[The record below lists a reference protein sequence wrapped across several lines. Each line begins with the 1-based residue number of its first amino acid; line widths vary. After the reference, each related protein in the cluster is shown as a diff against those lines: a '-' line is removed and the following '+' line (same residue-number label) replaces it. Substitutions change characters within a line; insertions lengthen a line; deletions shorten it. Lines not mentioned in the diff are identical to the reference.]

1 MAIFAAEKAR
11 MVALEVKQRA
21 VSFYIQLAPILSAVN
36 SWTLNGVDAM
46 LPDPFSIR
54 VVLESYRAL
63 RFPRLRLDEETEAF
77 LTAQLGDT
85 LAYGKPPAG
94 VDMLTY
100 NTNLVF
106 TDAIT
111 W

>member
-21 VSFYIQLAPILSAVN
+21 VSFYVQLAPILSAVN
-36 SWTLNGVDAM
+36 GWTLNGVDAM
-46 LPDPFSIR
+46 LPAPFDIR
-54 VVLESYRAL
+54 IALESYRAL

-77 LTAQLGDT
+77 LTAALGDT
-85 LAYGKPPAG
+85 LTYGNAQAG
-94 VDMLTY
+94 VDLLTY
-100 NTNLVF
+100 NPNLVF
-106 TDAIT
+106 TTAIT